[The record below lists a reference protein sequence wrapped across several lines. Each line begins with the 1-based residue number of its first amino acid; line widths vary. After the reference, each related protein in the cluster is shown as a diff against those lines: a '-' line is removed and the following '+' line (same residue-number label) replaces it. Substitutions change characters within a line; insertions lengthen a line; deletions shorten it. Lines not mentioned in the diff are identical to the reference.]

1 MLIEKKLYNT
11 ACGITRTDYEEV
23 VSNPYSDYCYISEYA
38 AQSIISD
45 LMHEI
50 DILKEKIE
58 DLEQDIEDNYKPIK
72 KEEQY
77 EINYRDFI

>member
-1 MLIEKKLYNT
+1 MLIDKELYNT
-11 ACGITRTDYEEV
+11 ASAITSTDYEEII
-23 VSNPYSDYCYISEYA
+23 YCPKARYGYISEYA

-45 LMHEI
+45 LIHEI

-58 DLEQDIEDNYKPIK
+58 DLEQDIEENYKPIRE
-72 KEEQY
+72 EEQV

>member
-1 MLIEKKLYNT
+1 MIIDKELYNT
-11 ACGITRTDYEEV
+11 ASKITSIDYEEIIY
-23 VSNPYSDYCYISEYA
+23 NPGARYGYISEYA

-45 LMHEI
+45 LIHEI
-50 DILKEKIE
+50 DLLQEKVE

-77 EINYRDFI
+77 EVSYRDFI

>member
-1 MLIEKKLYNT
+1 MLIEKKLYNI
-11 ACGITRTDYEEV
+11 ASGITQTDYEEIV
-23 VSNPYSDYCYISEYA
+23 YNQGAKYCYISEYA

-45 LMHEI
+45 LIHEI

-77 EINYRDFI
+77 GINYRDFI